1 MVENVKQSTLDE
13 QPGMQAYVP
22 ESQMTYPGL
31 TLVVR
36 AKSSATS
43 ALPAIKQ
50 AISGVAPS
58 GMLSDVRTMEDV
70 LSHSLA
76 RQRFSMTLIGVFAVL
91 ALVLAVVGLYGVLAL
106 VVTERRREIGVR
118 LALGAQGRDV
128 VRLMLG
134 EGMRVTAV
142 GVLLGV
148 GGAFAATRVLGSLLY
163 GIGAGDLPTYGAA
176 AGIVALTALAATYIP
191 ARRASRV
198 DPKTALVAD

>member
-1 MVENVKQSTLDE
+1 
-13 QPGMQAYVP
+13 
-22 ESQMTYPGL
+22 
-31 TLVVR
+31 
-36 AKSSATS
+36 
-43 ALPAIKQ
+43 
-50 AISGVAPS
+50 
-58 GMLSDVRTMEDV
+58 
-70 LSHSLA
+70 
-76 RQRFSMTLIGVFAVL
+76 
-91 ALVLAVVGLYGVLAL
+91 
-106 VVTERRREIGVR
+106 
-118 LALGAQGRDV
+118 
-128 VRLMLG
+128 MLG